1 MRRPW
6 PGCAAVARNAE
17 EMRALLTDRPVL
29 LEGQDIDGGSP
40 PFRNWSLEAVH
51 LGRGAIA
58 HSAVVVP
65 VDRARMTLIQVRRPT
80 VLRGNSPDNEL
91 SLLST
96 SPSSPP
102 VRVGSRPLSGG
113 VCLMLGTRARV
124 EIYLP
129 DNCCAFMLS
138 LPSSGGNGASTS
150 MHAPMVPASGRAEFH
165 ALAPEHGALLSRC
178 MDLLETFRRSDRP
191 ELVAPQVQ
199 RRLRELLMPAAGL
212 LFSKSL
218 PVAGESKEGSTRRQ
232 AVARACAYIDQHLNE
247 AITLDDLCTV
257 AGVRA
262 RTLEYGFRK
271 CYEVGP
277 VAYLRSI
284 RLCHVRR
291 DLLTA
296 RRVASIAKT
305 ARRWRFTHMGQF
317 SRDYRL
323 LFGESP
329 SNTLARSPG
338 RLAQISV
345 P

>member
-1 MRRPW
+1 MRE
-6 PGCAAVARNAE
+6 V
-17 EMRALLTDRPVL
+17 LSDRPVL
-29 LEGQDIDGGSP
+29 LEGEDIDRRSP
-40 PFRNWSLEAVH
+40 AFQNWRVEAVH
-51 LGRGAIA
+51 LGRGTTA
-58 HSAVVVP
+58 HSAIVVP
-65 VDRARMTLIQVRRPT
+65 VDQTRLTLVQVRRPT
-80 VLRGNSPDNEL
+80 VLRGTSPDNEL

-102 VRVGSRPLSGG
+102 VRIGSRPLTGG
-113 VCLMLGTRARV
+113 VCLMLGARAPV

-138 LPSSGGNGASTS
+138 LPSSGSNGGS
-150 MHAPMVPASGRAEFH
+150 APQHVSAVLPSGRSEFR

-178 MDLLETFRRSDRP
+178 MDLLETFRRSSSP

-199 RRLRELLMPAAGL
+199 RRLRELLTPAGC
-212 LFSKSL
+212 LFSRSL
-218 PVAGESKEGSTRRQ
+218 PVAGESKEGLTRRQ
-232 AVARACAYIDQHLNE
+232 AVARACAYIDKHLNE

-284 RLCHVRR
+284 RLCRVRR
-291 DLLTA
+291 DLMTA
-296 RRVASIAKT
+296 RRVASVAKT

-329 SNTLARSPG
+329 SNTLARSRG
-338 RLAQISV
+338 RAAARQRSLSGRPSCRYAALWPPSE
-345 P
+345 